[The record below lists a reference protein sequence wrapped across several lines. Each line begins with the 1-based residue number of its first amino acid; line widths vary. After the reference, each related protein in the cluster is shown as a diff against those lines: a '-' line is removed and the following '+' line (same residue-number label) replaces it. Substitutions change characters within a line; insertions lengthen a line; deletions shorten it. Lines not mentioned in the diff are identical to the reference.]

1 MKITTYFS
9 LFFFTLPLSTHAFE
23 VSKKTWIEG
32 MTSALPAA
40 FCNSS
45 QYFRQCF
52 NITAIECE
60 ETALSA
66 TRICI
71 KENEEKIPDV
81 LVQPEDGR
89 NWGTKIGSCA
99 GKTFE
104 LSLIKKRINNDQCND
119 PSNWQ

>member
-1 MKITTYFS
+1 MKIITYFS
-9 LFFFTLPLSTHAFE
+9 LFLLTLPFSTNALE
-23 VSKKTWIEG
+23 VSKKSWIEG
-32 MTSALPAA
+32 MTSALPTA

-52 NITAIECE
+52 HITAIECE

-71 KENEEKIPDV
+71 KENEDKIPDT

-89 NWGTKIGSCA
+89 KWGTKIGSCA
-99 GKTFE
+99 GKAYE
-104 LSLIKKRINNDQCND
+104 LSLIKKRINNARCNNA
-119 PSNWQ
+119 SNWQ